1 MKLKYSN
8 LLRIVM
14 PHRSPIALVVA
25 VFASA
30 ALAQTAPNTT
40 SADVPEAKS
49 QFETGGQAGIG
60 TRPFT
65 SFLERI
71 SSPVE
76 KIVIKPSAN
85 NLPADGVTGTDIR
98 LELFD
103 AKGASLRTDV
113 EVTIEV
119 NNGARILLPGRTT
132 SESGADR
139 GDVDRITP
147 GVQATVKNGVLVFKL
162 IAPFKPDEVIVRVS
176 VRGTVEKVVVR
187 YVPDL
192 REMLVVGLLEAQLRS
207 DKFDPKQIVPAR
219 EDDAFDNEIR
229 AFNKEFN
236 GGTSRLGVRAAM
248 YLKGKIRGDYLL
260 TLNYDSEKDTR
271 DRLFKDID
279 PNAFY
284 PVYGDSSV
292 RGVDAQSTTKLYVR
306 LDKNRSYLLYGD
318 YTTQDDNPARTLSQY
333 SRSLPG
339 LRAHYDE
346 GRVVANAFAAREA
359 FKQVVDEFPGRGV
372 SGPYSVSNPNGV
384 AGSEKVE
391 VIVRDR
397 NRPTNILKVTTVAR
411 NVDYD
416 FEPFSGQ
423 ILFRSP
429 VPSVDDQLNPV
440 SIRVTYE
447 VTQGGERY
455 NVFGGDVRFNMTDSV
470 TLGLAAVKDDNPT
483 SPYRLFGANALFKL
497 GKNTEL
503 LAEVARS
510 KGISGGTLGAAGVGT
525 AEGNAARIEL
535 RQSDERSKLRA
546 FASRSDNEFNNPSS
560 GTTGGKTEAGATGAY
575 KITENLAVNAELLR
589 SEDKINA
596 TKTDAAAISLDWT
609 LKLSDSLTLGV
620 GARHVKQNAQ
630 SLVTLTNAGCP
641 GAGAGGG
648 SGFNTGFGINQQG
661 NQNIDPATGLPVAC
675 PPTAPGTSVAP
686 GGLDASSLYARL
698 GWQATEKLNLSGELQ
713 KEFGTEDEITYKL
726 GADYRLAD
734 KTRLYARYDYSHQ
747 YNGAYGLGLGPRA
760 SQIAVGIDT
769 QYMEDGTLYS
779 EYRLRDASSGKDV
792 AAAIGLRNGWR
803 VAEGL
808 RLTTSAERTV
818 NTTNDSTGAPGTFS
832 GATALATGLEYTASE
847 LWKGSA
853 RVEWRQ
859 DKSNVNFLVTA
870 GLARKLDRDW
880 TALAREYYSLVQERS
895 TGDAT
900 KRQSRFQVGLAYRP
914 VDHNRFDA
922 LGLYEIKRSAEWAA
936 GVPTALDNS
945 DIISVRGNYHPS
957 RPWWLTGRYAY
968 KRNRD
973 LQLINNNPTPDGYS
987 AQLFGTR
994 LTYDVTNRWTVGGL
1008 VTVLRDQF
1016 GSRQYAYGL
1025 ELGYIVVDNLWV
1037 TLGYNWRGFKTDDL
1051 SFTGN
1056 EYTNRGWVL
1065 GLRYK
1070 FDEDLFKRDDAT
1082 VNKTLN
1088 PNAPTSK

>member
-8 LLRIVM
+8 PLCMAMR
-14 PHRSPIALVVA
+14 PRTPIALA
-25 VFASA
+25 ATVFASVA
-30 ALAQTAPNTT
+30 MAQVAPNTT
-40 SADVPEAKS
+40 SADTPDAKS
-49 QFETGGQAGIG
+49 QFETGGQPGIG

-65 SFLERI
+65 SFLDRL

-76 KIVIKPSAN
+76 KISIKPAAD
-85 NLPADGVTGTDIR
+85 NLAADGVTGTDVRI
-98 LELFD
+98 ELFD
-103 AKGASLRTDV
+103 AKGAALRSDV

-132 SESGADR
+132 SESGADP
-139 GDVDRITP
+139 GDVDRIAP
-147 GVQATVKNGVLVFKL
+147 GVQAVVKNGVLSFKL
-162 IAPFKPDEVIVRVS
+162 IAPFKPDEVTVRVS
-176 VRGTVEKVVVR
+176 ARGTVEKVGVR

-207 DKFDPKQIVPAR
+207 DKFDPKRIVPAR
-219 EDDAFDNEIR
+219 ENDAFDNEIR
-229 AFNKEFN
+229 AFSKEFN

-248 YLKGKIRGDYLL
+248 YLKGKIKGDYLL

-306 LDKNRSYLLYGD
+306 LDKGRSYLLYGD

-339 LRAHYDE
+339 LRAHYEE
-346 GRVVANAFAAREA
+346 GNVVANAFAAREA
-359 FKQVVDEFPGRGV
+359 FKQVVDEFPARGV

-384 AGSEKVE
+384 SGSEKVE

-397 NRPTNILKVTTVAR
+397 NRPTSILKVTTMTR
-411 NVDYD
+411 NFDYD

-455 NVFGGDVRFNMTDSV
+455 NVFGGDVRYKFTDSITV
-470 TLGLAAVKDDNPT
+470 GVAAAKDDNPA
-483 SPYRLFGANALFKL
+483 SPYKLFGVNALAKL

-503 LAEVARS
+503 VAEVARS
-510 KGISGGTLGAAGVGT
+510 SGVSNAVPGSPVSAAD
-525 AEGNAARIEL
+525 GNAARIEL
-535 RQSDERSKLRA
+535 RHSDESAKLRA
-546 FASRSDNEFNNPSS
+546 FTSRTDNAFSNASS

-575 KITENLAVNAELLR
+575 KITDNLAVNAEVLR

-596 TKTDAAAISLDWT
+596 TKTDAAAISLDWD
-609 LKLSDSLTLGV
+609 LKLTESLTLGL
-620 GARHVKQNAQ
+620 GARHVKQNSQ
-630 SLVTLTNAGCP
+630 SLVTLTNSICP
-641 GAGAGGG
+641 GAGAGSN

-661 NQNIDPATGLPVAC
+661 NQNIDPATGLPIAC
-675 PPTAPGTSVAP
+675 PPTAPATTVAP

-698 GWQATEKLNLSGELQ
+698 SWQASEKLNMSGELQ
-713 KEFGTEDEITYKL
+713 KEFGTADQLTYKL

-818 NTTNDSTGAPGTFS
+818 NTTNDTTGTPGTFS
-832 GATALATGLEYTASE
+832 GATALAAGLEYTASE
-847 LWKGSA
+847 LWKGST

-859 DKSNVNFLVTA
+859 DKSNVNWLVTA

-880 TALAREYYSLVQERS
+880 TALAREYYSLVEERT
-895 TGDAT
+895 TGNAA

-936 GVPTALDNS
+936 GLPTALDNS
-945 DIISVRGNYHPS
+945 DIVSVRANYHPS
-957 RPWWLTGRYAY
+957 RPWWLSGRYAY

-994 LTYDVTNRWTVGGL
+994 LSYDVTNRWSVGGL

-1016 GSRQYAYGL
+1016 GSRQYAYGV
-1025 ELGYIVVDNLWV
+1025 ELGYVVVDNLWV

-1051 SFTGN
+1051 SFAGN

-1070 FDEDLFKRDDAT
+1070 FDEDLFKRDDST
-1082 VNKTLN
+1082 VNRTLN
-1088 PNAPTSK
+1088 PNTPTAK